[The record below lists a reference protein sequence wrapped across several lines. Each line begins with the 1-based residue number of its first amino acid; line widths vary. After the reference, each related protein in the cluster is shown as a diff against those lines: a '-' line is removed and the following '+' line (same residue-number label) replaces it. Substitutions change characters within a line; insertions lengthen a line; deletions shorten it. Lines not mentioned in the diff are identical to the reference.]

1 MTPPTWSLTPAD
13 DHAFRLEL
21 KGDWILEHARQINP
35 GPVLAAIGHVPPE
48 ARLTVDADGL
58 GRWDSGFMTF
68 LLELKQSELTA
79 NRLVL
84 EGLPAG
90 ISALL
95 ELASAVPERE
105 GARRRATS
113 VAWLAN
119 LGELG
124 QRLGADG
131 RFLTRFLGET
141 MLAGLA
147 FATGRA
153 RFRRIDL
160 WLQIQECGPS
170 ALPIV
175 TLISLLVGLILAF
188 VGAVQLALFGA
199 EIYIADLVALG
210 MTREMGALMTAII
223 MSGRSGAA
231 FAAQIG
237 TMNVNMEISALRVM
251 GFDPVQ
257 FLVLPRMLALILV
270 MPILCVYADLMGIIG
285 GGIVSIAVFDIPMT
299 QLMHRTAESV
309 HLTDF
314 LVGVFKCGL
323 FGILVALAGCMRGV
337 QCGRSASAVGD
348 AATSAVVTSIVFIVV
363 ADSIVTLICD
373 RLGI

>member
-1 MTPPTWSLTPAD
+1 MPAD

-21 KGDWILEHARQINP
+21 KGDWVLEHARQINP
-35 GPVLAAIGHVPPE
+35 GPVLAAIGAVAPD
-48 ARLTVDADGL
+48 ARLTLDAAGL
-58 GRWDSGFMTF
+58 GRWDSAFMTF
-68 LLELKQSELTA
+68 LLELKQSKLTTG
-79 NRLVL
+79 RL
-84 EGLPAG
+84 EMTGLPAG
-90 ISALL
+90 VQALL
-95 ELASAVPERE
+95 DLASAVPERE
-105 GARRRATS
+105 GARRRGTS
-113 VAWLAN
+113 VSWLAN

-131 RFLTRFLGET
+131 RFLTRFVGET

-153 RFRRIDL
+153 RYRRIDL

-199 EIYIADLVALG
+199 QLYIADLVALG

-251 GFDPVQ
+251 GFDPIQ

-299 QLMHRTAESV
+299 QLLHRTAESV

-323 FGILVALAGCMRGV
+323 FGILIAVAGCMRGV

>member
-1 MTPPTWSLTPAD
+1 MNVS
-13 DHAFRLEL
+13 FS
-21 KGDWILEHARQINP
+21 GDWSMEFADLMDSAALMSELGEPLVARS
-35 GPVLAAIGHVPPE
+35 VLLDGRELGH
-48 ARLTVDADGL
+48 
-58 GRWDSGFMTF
+58 WDSAFMTF
-68 LLELKQSELTA
+68 LLDFEQGCAAQHMTVDVSGMPSGV
-79 NRLVL
+79 R
-84 EGLPAG
+84 
-90 ISALL
+90 SLL

-105 GARRRATS
+105 GARRTVSRT
-113 VAWLAN
+113 AWLAE
-119 LGELG
+119 LGEKARELWE
-124 QRLGADG
+124 DG
-131 RFLTRFLGET
+131 LFLTRFLGET
-141 MLAGLA
+141 TLAGSALIA
-147 FATGRA
+147 GNA

-170 ALPIV
+170 AVPIV

-188 VGAVQLALFGA
+188 VGAVQLAMFGA
-199 EIYIADLVALG
+199 QLYIADLVALG

-223 MSGRSGAA
+223 MAGRSGAA

-251 GFDPVQ
+251 GFAPMQ

-270 MPILCVYADLMGIIG
+270 MPFLCLYSDLLGIIG
-285 GGIVSIAVFDIPMT
+285 GGLVSVAFFDIPVT
-299 QLMHRTAESV
+299 QFMHRTAESV

-314 LVGVFKCGL
+314 FIGVFKCAL
-323 FGILVALAGCMRGV
+323 FGVLIALAGCMRGL

-363 ADSIVTLICD
+363 ADSIVTLVCD